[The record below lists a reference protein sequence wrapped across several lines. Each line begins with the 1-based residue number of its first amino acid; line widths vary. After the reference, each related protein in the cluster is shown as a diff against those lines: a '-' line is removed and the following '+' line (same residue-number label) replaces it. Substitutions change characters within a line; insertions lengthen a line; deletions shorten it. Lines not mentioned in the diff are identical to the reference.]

1 MENQKRIIPD
11 EILEEVNGGAN
22 HSPAGIE
29 LPSSGQVALSLTIES
44 NLSPD
49 LQKLGDITPIDIR
62 KDTPT
67 DIRNDI
73 LIGKAYDSPWN
84 MSTIEAEINNIGL
97 TNP

>member
-1 MENQKRIIPD
+1 MENHKPIIPD

-29 LPSSGQVALSLTIES
+29 LPSSGQVALSLQNES

-49 LQKLGDITPIDIR
+49 LQKLGDITPI
-62 KDTPT
+62 

-84 MSTIEAEINNIGL
+84 MSTIEAEMNNIGL

>member
-1 MENQKRIIPD
+1 MENQKQIIPD

-29 LPSSGQVALSLTIES
+29 LPSSGQVALSLQNES

-62 KDTPT
+62 KD
-67 DIRNDI
+67 I

-84 MSTIEAEINNIGL
+84 MSTIEAEMNNIGL